1 MARETILQSQVVRVS
16 HKRSRNIDASIPAVI
31 RTRDARQ
38 RTNHNLPI
46 AEKQPPAPAP
56 SDTTAATAQQLADA
70 AGATL
75 PIFDS
80 GIGWEGDLPGG
91 AVHYFWTPG
100 EHGNIFYASGQT
112 IIRNPAQAEAVRALF
127 LAGEQTVTEARSKL
141 AAAITERD
149 EYQQAVDNKL
159 AVWQRAMDHS
169 DAAYAT
175 VTKLKKAQA
184 EAQAEAVKQTA
195 ASGIVTIPN
204 TVAIN
209 LELQAAQQAFDV
221 SGKARATVLAD
232 LQELKGTLTRAE
244 KIVLA
249 HAFEV
254 TMAESSLLAEQA
266 RYAVSIA
273 QESFAALFSLEAV
286 SVRYGGPAD
295 ANGQITRPQVV
306 SPAAVEVMRKHMPQG
321 HADAA
326 QIEQWAEYVI
336 RLTKDADATK
346 EQP

>member
-1 MARETILQSQVVRVS
+1 MARDTVLQAQAVRVS
-16 HKRSRNIDASIPAVI
+16 HKRSRNIDASIPAVV
-31 RTRDARQ
+31 RTRDTRK
-38 RTNHNLPI
+38 HNLPI

-56 SDTTAATAQQLADA
+56 SDTVAATAQQLADA

-75 PIFDS
+75 PIFQE
-80 GIGWEGDLPGG
+80 GIGPVGDLPGG

-112 IIRNPAQAEAVRALF
+112 IIRNPATAEATRALF
-127 LAGEQTVTEARSKL
+127 IAGEQTVTEARAKL
-141 AAAITERD
+141 SEAIKQRD
-149 EYQQAVDNKL
+149 EYQRAVDAKL
-159 AVWQRAMDHS
+159 KVWRRAMDHS

-184 EAQAEAVKQTA
+184 DAQAEAVKQTA
-195 ASGIVTIPN
+195 STGIVTIPN

-209 LELQAAQQAFDV
+209 LELQEAELAFDV

-232 LQELKGTLTRAE
+232 LQDKKAILARAE

-266 RYAVSIA
+266 KYAVA
-273 QESFAALFSLEAV
+273 VAEASFAALFSLEAV
-286 SVRYGGPAD
+286 SVRYGGPAN

-306 SPAAVEVMRKHMPQG
+306 SSAAIEVMRKYMPNG
-321 HADAA
+321 HADAE
-326 QIEQWAEYVI
+326 QIEQWAEYVT
-336 RLTKDADATK
+336 RLTKNADATK

>member
-1 MARETILQSQVVRVS
+1 MARDTILQSQVVRVS
-16 HKRSRNIDASIPAVI
+16 HKRSRNIDASIPAVV
-31 RTRDARQ
+31 RTRDARK
-38 RTNHNLPI
+38 HNLPI
-46 AEKQPPAPAP
+46 GEKQPPKPIQA
-56 SDTTAATAQQLADA
+56 SDTTAATVQQLADA

-75 PIFDS
+75 PIFQE
-80 GIGWEGDLPGG
+80 GIGAVGDLPGG

-100 EHGNIFYASGQT
+100 EHGNIFFASGQT

-204 TVAIN
+204 TVAIEQQ
-209 LELQAAQQAFDV
+209 LREAEQAFEV
-221 SGKARATVLAD
+221 STKARATVLAD

-244 KIVLA
+244 KAVLG

-254 TMAESSLLAEQA
+254 TQSESSLLAEQA

-273 QESFAALFSLEAV
+273 QGSFESLFSLEAV
-286 SVRYGGPAD
+286 SVRYGGPAN

-306 SPAAVEVMRKHMPQG
+306 SPAAIEVMRKYMPNG
-321 HADAA
+321 NADAA
-326 QIEQWAEYVI
+326 QIEQWAEYVT
-336 RLTKDADATK
+336 RLTKDSTATK
-346 EQP
+346 EPA